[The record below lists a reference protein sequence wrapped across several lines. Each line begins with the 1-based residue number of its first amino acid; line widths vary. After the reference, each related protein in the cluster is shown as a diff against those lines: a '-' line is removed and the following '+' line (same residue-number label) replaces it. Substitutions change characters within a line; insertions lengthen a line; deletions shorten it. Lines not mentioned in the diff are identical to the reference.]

1 MILKNMGRWERVLRI
16 ALGLF
21 MLAVG
26 WLGDSGSIAA
36 ALRIFS
42 LYPLITGLAGWCP
55 IYTLSRFSSRR

>member
-1 MILKNMGRWERVLRI
+1 MILKNMSSRERIFRL
-16 ALGLF
+16 ALGFF

-26 WLGDSGSIAA
+26 WLGGPGSVAA
-36 ALRIFS
+36 ALRIFA